1 MYFVVSQSPNFHF
14 IFTFPHLVRNQSEF
28 AGHVGDSLSTLSP
41 LRLKD
46 SSAVLPGD
54 C

>member
-1 MYFVVSQSPNFHF
+1 MYYYVILAPD
-14 IFTFPHLVRNQSEF
+14 
-28 AGHVGDSLSTLSP
+28 ASLAFLYRAKNELAEQIDDDLSALFP